1 MSVHTEQ
8 NVGEL
13 YLWFD
18 RGNVIVKWNV
28 DFLKRN
34 RVQKHEQLEK

>member
-1 MSVHTEQ
+1 MSVYTEQ

-13 YLWFD
+13 YLWFV
-18 RGNVIVKWNV
+18 RGNIIVKWNV
-28 DFLKRN
+28 GFLKRN

>member
-1 MSVHTEQ
+1 MNVYTEQ

-18 RGNVIVKWNV
+18 TGNVIVKWHV
-28 DFLKRN
+28 DLWERN
-34 RVQKHEQLEK
+34 RVQKHEELEN